1 MEKVVYMTPEEIRNL
16 DRSKIYS
23 MQMTSGDV
31 FLITHEKEETQ
42 LNQQKEGCPCN
53 EKTSEIRLRARK
65 GEEKEETEEK
75 PEEKTEE
82 KPEEKTEEKK
92 EETAE
97 EKVEI
102 DIEGQPQEENDKKEV
117 LRGPD
122 GKPLLNEMLVY
133 GGMTYDNQE
142 QANDNNVNLYP
153 IPQHYE
159 PIVQPNMPGTKNTEY
174 QPQPQ
179 PQPEPQP
186 PAQTQTTTEIN
197 NVQNNIASNF
207 DYNNTQEQTQY
218 YPTQEINNQPYP
230 PTDINNQNMQ
240 VPYEDPNA
248 YNQTIPQQPQ
258 ENIPVQDINV
268 PNIPPQQQENIPVQ
282 DINIPQTQQNE
293 PYPQYDPN
301 MDQYQNK
308 EYPEF
313 EEQNNSTPYTSP
325 QQPQYQPP
333 QPEPAYPPV
342 QPNTQPQ
349 IQPQVQ
355 PPVQPQAQP
364 QAYPKMQPPMQ
375 PQAYPKM
382 QPPMHPQGYP
392 KMVPPTKPPMHHPPR
407 MVHPM
412 QPPMHHHMKP
422 PMYNPQMQYHVPG
435 YGMAGKR
442 ILPKQPVIQIN
453 VGMGGYGPHVG
464 LMPHGPKHL
473 IPGRRNIVN
482 PVTEFIDFVSNP
494 VGYMVEKSLGLRSN
508 KPKTEKKEG
517 EVEEENKEAKKE
529 ENKEENKEEKE
540 EKKEITQENVK
551 EEQKE
556 VVLRAR
562 KKETEEHEQ
571 PEFEEVEYAE
581 EIEQTQEQV
590 QEPEKEQV
598 QTEIVN
604 QEVICPECTGENL
617 CPECTGEN
625 LCQECK
631 KENLCQECKEEKV
644 CPECSNINK
653 VEVSEEKKNAGKTVR
668 LKNFNFHEI
677 VETSNCE
684 KSHVVVKK
692 EGVIISGK

>member
-31 FLITHEKEETQ
+31 FLVTHE
-42 LNQQKEGCPCN
+42 KEGCPCN
-53 EKTSEIRLRARK
+53 EKTTEIRLRARK

-82 KPEEKTEEKK
+82 KQEEKTEEKK

-355 PPVQPQAQP
+355 P

-529 ENKEENKEEKE
+529 ENKEEKE
-540 EKKEITQENVK
+540 EKKETTQENVK

-562 KKETEEHEQ
+562 KKETEEQEQ

-631 KENLCQECKEEKV
+631 EENICQECKEEKL
-644 CPECSNINK
+644 CPECSNNNK
-653 VEVSEEKKNAGKTVR
+653 VEVSEEKNAGKTVR

>member
-31 FLITHEKEETQ
+31 FLVTHE
-42 LNQQKEGCPCN
+42 KEGCPCN
-53 EKTSEIRLRARK
+53 EKTTEIRLRARK

-333 QPEPAYPPV
+333 QPEPVYPPV

-355 PPVQPQAQP
+355 PPVQPQV
-364 QAYPKMQPPMQ
+364 Q

-392 KMVPPTKPPMHHPPR
+392 KMVPPTKPPMHHHPR

-517 EVEEENKEAKKE
+517 EVEEENKESK
-529 ENKEENKEEKE
+529 KEENKEEKE
-540 EKKEITQENVK
+540 EKKETTQENVK

-631 KENLCQECKEEKV
+631 EENICQECKEEKL
-644 CPECSNINK
+644 CPECSNNNK